1 MEQNMNRNSEF
12 RCVMNFINNF
22 LEGNISRLL
31 KLLMCAT
38 LMCVWTGVASAGIT
52 YNFKANSSLVGSSG
66 EQIINGSF
74 KVTVP
79 TFISSNTFFT
89 PDELDSFNIHMKL
102 DSDFSG
108 VGFYVNYFDFGKPND
123 VISFSAGGIYFWNYY
138 FDQGAFASIGN
149 YKTVVEPDQFGHLH
163 VTGTTEVPE
172 PTTMLLSSVPEPAS
186 MFLLGLGLVG
196 LAGARRKFQK

>member
-1 MEQNMNRNSEF
+1 
-12 RCVMNFINNF
+12 
-22 LEGNISRLL
+22 
-31 KLLMCAT
+31 
-38 LMCVWTGVASAGIT
+38 MCVWTGVASAGIT

-74 KVTVP
+74 NVTVP

-108 VGFYVNYFDFGKPND
+108 VKFFVNYLENPND
-123 VISFSAGGIYFWNYY
+123 VIRFGAGPEFWFYY

-149 YKTVVEPDQFGHLH
+149 YKTVVEPDQFGDLY

-196 LAGARRKFQK
+196 LVGARRKFQK